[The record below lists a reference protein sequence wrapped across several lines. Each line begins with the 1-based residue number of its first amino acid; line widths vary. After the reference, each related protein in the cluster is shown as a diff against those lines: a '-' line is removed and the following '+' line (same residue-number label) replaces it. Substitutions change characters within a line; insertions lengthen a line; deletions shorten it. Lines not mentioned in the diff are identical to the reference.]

1 LDFYKYYAKIRLDLY
16 SLSVEIRLDF
26 CYLWIWFKSIWNSS
40 PVFQENYIFASMKNI
55 CFIFLL
61 FLSLTIS
68 AQEKTNFAIYHDYG
82 IGAWEDGVIA
92 FEHFLDWKGLTHE
105 RITANEINGI
115 ELKEFYD
122 AIYFPG
128 GDADYYTADINSL
141 GIVHIRELVN
151 EGGGYMGKC
160 AGAEFACDKLVWEG
174 ITYDYPL
181 NLFEGKAIGPID
193 EIAPWPD
200 YDMTVLSMDPL
211 NPINQFEPETEDILY
226 WGGCW
231 FQPYTNAQYD
241 TLATYNAYLDR
252 LAAINFEYG
261 NGRVLLIEPHPEIE
275 EDSDRD
281 GVNVATELDDN
292 GTDWNFLWCATDWLL
307 GDSITQALT
316 TNSNPIK
323 QENMVKVF
331 PNPSSHNIVIAN
343 PVKKANRVLFYDFTG
358 RNIKTIFNYSGEQIN
373 IRDLIAGIYLLKVE
387 NENSVFYTKLVV
399 TDE

>member
-1 LDFYKYYAKIRLDLY
+1 MKDYTIERLAVQLRDKRQNKQKSVLFLGAGV
-16 SLSVEIRLDF
+16 SKSAGIPLVGEILKKAIIFILSILSVAL
-26 CYLWIWFKSIWNSS
+26 
-40 PVFQENYIFASMKNI
+40 
-55 CFIFLL
+55 
-61 FLSLTIS
+61 S
-68 AQEKTNFAIYHDYG
+68 AQEKTDFAIYHDYG
-82 IGAWEDGVIA
+82 VGTWEDGIIA

-105 RITANEINGI
+105 RITADEINSVNI
-115 ELKEFYD
+115 KEFYN

-128 GDADYYTADINSL
+128 GDADYYTADINSS

-151 EGGGYMGKC
+151 EGGGYLGKC

-200 YDMTVLSMDPL
+200 YDMTTLSMYLL

-231 FQPYTNAQYD
+231 FQPYFNAEYD
-241 TLATYNAYLDR
+241 TIATYNAYLNK

-261 NGRVLLIEPHPEIE
+261 GGRVLLIEPHPEIE

-292 GTDWNFLWCATDWLL
+292 GTDWNLLWCATDWIL
-307 GDSITQALT
+307 GDSISQPLS
-316 TNSNPIK
+316 TNNNSGK
-323 QENMVKVF
+323 GENLLKIF
-331 PNPSSHNIVIAN
+331 PNPSSHSIVITTPDPGAI
-343 PVKKANRVLFYDFTG
+343 KIRFYDFNG
-358 RNIKTIFNYSGEQIN
+358 RMIKSISSCSGKHIG
-373 IRDLIAGIYLLKVE
+373 ITDLAPGIYTLKVTD
-387 NENSVFYTKLVV
+387 ENSVFHTKLIVADC
-399 TDE
+399 TKTL